1 MASVTVEKSK
11 VITINNRIKVDGVIV
26 RYQEARI
33 DSENPNNL
41 SINSYYGS
49 EPNVMELYK
58 DNRSEV
64 RAKENEFE
72 DYVFTEQEKLKLE
85 SNEEVA

>member
-1 MASVTVEKSK
+1 MASVISETSR

-41 SINSYYGS
+41 LINSYYGS
-49 EPNVMELYK
+49 ELNVMELYK
-58 DNRSEV
+58 NNRSEV

-72 DYVFTEQEKLKLE
+72 DYVFTEQEKLKSE